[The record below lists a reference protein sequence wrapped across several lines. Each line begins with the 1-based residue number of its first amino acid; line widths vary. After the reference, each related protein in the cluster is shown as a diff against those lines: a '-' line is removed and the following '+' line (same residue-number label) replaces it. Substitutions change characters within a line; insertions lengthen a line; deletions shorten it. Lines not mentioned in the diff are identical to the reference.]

1 MYCKKCGTELR
12 ENDTFCYYCGNRIG
26 WMQRMLSSKAF
37 IGSVIAV
44 FVVIIAAVLTY
55 LIWTGKITMSSFDK
69 GQTTEQNKIV
79 DSGKSGKDSDNPAAK
94 ATATPAPTATPY
106 AFTPSDVTKTM
117 KKEMKPLTERLK
129 PFLAYSASFYANGSH
144 RFKFDTTFVTTMAIF
159 NLEHSDKTLRYG
171 DSMSKVKKEAKKEIK
186 KIFGSNYKYKFAYTG
201 TYPGYVYRPTGNTI
215 VFNSMRIPGKDYQMK
230 VKKITEYEEGKYR
243 LTVEAYLTNVA
254 SNTKGEIQKYTVL
267 AAKDEQSEYG
277 YIVEKIK
284 LKK

>member
-1 MYCKKCGTELR
+1 M
-12 ENDTFCYYCGNRIG
+12 
-26 WMQRMLSSKAF
+26 
-37 IGSVIAV
+37 
-44 FVVIIAAVLTY
+44 
-55 LIWTGKITMSSFDK
+55 
-69 GQTTEQNKIV
+69 

-230 VKKITEYEEGKYR
+230 VKKITEYEEGKYK
-243 LTVEAYLTNVA
+243 LTVEAYLTNVG
-254 SNTKGEIQKYTVL
+254 SSVKGVSQKYKVYL
-267 AAKDEQSEYG
+267 EKDDSSEFG
-277 YIVEKIK
+277 FVVSKIK
-284 LKK
+284 L

>member
-55 LIWTGKITMSSFDK
+55 FIWTGKITMPSFDK

-79 DSGKSGKDSDNPAAK
+79 DSGKSGKDSDNPASK
-94 ATATPAPTATPY
+94 ATATPALTATPY

-129 PFLAYSASFYANGSH
+129 PFLAYSASSNH
-144 RFKFDTTFVTTMAIF
+144 
-159 NLEHSDKTLRYG
+159 
-171 DSMSKVKKEAKKEIK
+171 
-186 KIFGSNYKYKFAYTG
+186 FGT
-201 TYPGYVYRPTGNTI
+201 TI
-215 VFNSMRIPGKDYQMK
+215 VRITLPYSWELDSPTRWVAISQIRA
-230 VKKITEYEEGKYR
+230 V
-243 LTVEAYLTNVA
+243 LTCIFAFVCYC
-254 SNTKGEIQKYTVL
+254 SSVL
-267 AAKDEQSEYG
+267 FSCVIYF
-277 YIVEKIK
+277 
-284 LKK
+284 L

>member
-55 LIWTGKITMSSFDK
+55 FIWTGKITMPSFDK
-69 GQTTEQNKIV
+69 GQTAEQNKIV

-144 RFKFDTTFVTTMAIF
+144 RFKFDTTFVATMAIF
-159 NLEHSDKTLRYG
+159 NLEHSDKILRYG

-230 VKKITEYEEGKYR
+230 VKKITEYEEGKYK
-243 LTVEAYLTNVA
+243 LTVEAYLTNTGSSV
-254 SNTKGEIQKYTVL
+254 KGVSQKYKVYL
-267 AAKDEQSEYG
+267 EKDDSSEFG
-277 YIVEKIK
+277 FVVSKIK
-284 LKK
+284 L

>member
-44 FVVIIAAVLTY
+44 FVVIIAAILTY
-55 LIWTGKITMSSFDK
+55 FIWTGKITMPSFDK
-69 GQTTEQNKIV
+69 SQTTEQNKIV
-79 DSGKSGKDSDNPAAK
+79 DSGNSGKDSNNQAAK
-94 ATATPAPTATPY
+94 QTATPALTATPY
-106 AFTPSDVTKTM
+106 TFTPSDVTKTM
-117 KKEMKPLTERLK
+117 KKEMKPLTQRLK

-144 RFKFDTTFVTTMAIF
+144 RFKFDTIFVTTMAIF

-201 TYPGYVYRPTGNTI
+201 TYPGYVYRPAGNTI

>member
-44 FVVIIAAVLTY
+44 FVVIVAAILTY
-55 LIWTGKITMSSFDK
+55 FIWTGKITMPSFDK
-69 GQTTEQNKIV
+69 SQTTEQNKIV
-79 DSGKSGKDSDNPAAK
+79 DSGNSGKDSNNQAAK

-106 AFTPSDVTKTM
+106 TFTPSDVTKTM

-186 KIFGSNYKYKFAYTG
+186 KIFGSKYKYKFA
-201 TYPGYVYRPTGNTI
+201 YVYRPTGNTI

-267 AAKDEQSEYG
+267 AVKDEQSEYG

>member
-1 MYCKKCGTELR
+1 
-12 ENDTFCYYCGNRIG
+12 
-26 WMQRMLSSKAF
+26 
-37 IGSVIAV
+37 
-44 FVVIIAAVLTY
+44 
-55 LIWTGKITMSSFDK
+55 
-69 GQTTEQNKIV
+69 
-79 DSGKSGKDSDNPAAK
+79 
-94 ATATPAPTATPY
+94 
-106 AFTPSDVTKTM
+106 
-117 KKEMKPLTERLK
+117 MKPLTERLK